1 MDHPC
6 FEFYQEIPARRG
18 VFAAG
23 GWAAWWSKKW
33 SVIVTLLL
41 DYRDNNAI
49 CYYDKPWSKDTLDD
63 DDSDIA
69 LVTSEQSKH
78 IVIMISRWSS
88 DLLLFQDSWER
99 GISGYSNEYVSK
111 VSRKSDWLVIAVA
124 VADWTC
130 FDFFHSEDRPGGVE
144 VHVAVGWCLSWLSC
158 SSRKW
163 WVFYVPNSAKFGE
176 HMP

>member
-6 FEFYQEIPARRG
+6 PEFYQEIPARRG

-41 DYRDNNAI
+41 DYRDNNAV

-78 IVIMISRWSS
+78 IVMMISRWSS
-88 DLLLFQDSWER
+88 DLLLFQDSWE
-99 GISGYSNEYVSK
+99 ISGYRDIQFRKHVSK
-111 VSRKSDWLVIAVA
+111 VSRKCLESLTDWWLQLL
-124 VADWTC
+124 T
-130 FDFFHSEDRPGGVE
+130 G
-144 VHVAVGWCLSWLSC
+144 HVKRLLWLRRQPRRSWGPLGC
-158 SSRKW
+158 
-163 WVFYVPNSAKFGE
+163 GL
-176 HMP
+176 MP